1 MGMFD
6 YIECEMELPKFG
18 DHPHSWEWKSDHQF
32 QTKDLVNALIEYK
45 IDKEGVL
52 HYKKIEYEKKDLTAE
67 EQKDKDSGGFWHPM
81 WNLETVSEEWVKE
94 DFTGYID
101 FYDFIHDFSE
111 GHDAWVEYK
120 AHVVNGKVEG
130 GIQLAEFK
138 EECNKERKESNARIK
153 AEMEARKE
161 YRQKWRYKYF
171 GHYWNGAVRFIFGVF
186 HRYINW
192 KRRVADWISKR
203 LWKLEDK
210 LKF

>member
-6 YIECEMELPKFG
+6 YIECEMDLPRAG
-18 DHPHSWEWKSDHQF
+18 DRIPHFRYDHQF

-52 HYKKIEYEKKDLTAE
+52 YYKKIEYEKRELTDE
-67 EQKDKDSGGFWHPM
+67 EQKDKDGGGFWHPM
-81 WNLETVSEEWVKE
+81 WNLEPISEEWVKE
-94 DFTGYID
+94 DFTGYIN
-101 FYDFIHDFSE
+101 FYDFIQNIDPE
-111 GHDAWVEYK
+111 HDAWVEYK
-120 AHVVNGKVEG
+120 AHIVNGEVEG
-130 GIQLAEFK
+130 VVLLEEFK
-138 EECNKERKESNARIK
+138 EECNKKRIESDARIK
-153 AEMEARKE
+153 AEMAARKE